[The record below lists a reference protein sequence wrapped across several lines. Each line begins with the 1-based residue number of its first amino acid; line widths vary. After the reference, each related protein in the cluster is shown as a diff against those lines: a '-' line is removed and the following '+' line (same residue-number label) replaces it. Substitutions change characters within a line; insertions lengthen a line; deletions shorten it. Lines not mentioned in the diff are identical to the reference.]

1 MSVIFNLFPAD
12 GLILLWAQV
21 QIEALEGIWN
31 SGPGEK
37 LAESLVS
44 PPVLMVLLCFLLVLL

>member
-21 QIEALEGIWN
+21 QIEALEGIWDF
-31 SGPGEK
+31 GTGEK
-37 LAESLVS
+37 MAESRLS
-44 PPVLMVLLCFLLVLL
+44 PPVLTV